1 MRLVGVVLAVF
12 AVIVFLGFWADY
24 SLTASTGRL
33 VQNVALASQAVAGG
47 RWDAAYGRSRQ
58 LETAWNREAQWWPL
72 VLDHSVID
80 GARLNVGKLKEYIAA
95 HESGPA
101 LAQAEELRL
110 KLENIPDKEAVTL
123 KNIL

>member
-1 MRLVGVVLAVF
+1 MRLVGAVLAAL

-24 SLTASTGRL
+24 SLNVATGRL
-33 VQNVALASQAVAGG
+33 VENVALASQAVAGG
-47 RWDAAYGRSRQ
+47 QWDAAYGRSLQ
-58 LETAWNREAQWWPL
+58 LETAWSRETGWWPL
-72 VLDHSVID
+72 VLDHGVID

-110 KLENIPDKEAVTL
+110 KLENIPEKDAVTV